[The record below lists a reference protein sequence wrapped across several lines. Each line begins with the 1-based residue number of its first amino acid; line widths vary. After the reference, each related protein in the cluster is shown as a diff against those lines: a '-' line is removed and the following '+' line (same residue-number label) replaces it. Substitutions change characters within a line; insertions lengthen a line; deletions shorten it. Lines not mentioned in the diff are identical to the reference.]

1 MSQVPSITFDYSIR
15 VDGTDSGKLIEWLAS
30 DSGAYMVVREK
41 HDDNPHFHVVLH
53 SKKKIQP
60 LRMSFRR
67 KFPELS
73 GNGGYSITLVRDLDK
88 YHRYIC
94 KGSDRETEPDVVGAN
109 GLCYGAESIQQW
121 HARYWDAAQERQ
133 RAVASLPVADAV
145 LEKLKEDAVNWSNRE
160 KIAEEYIRE
169 LLARN
174 KSINLHAVKAA
185 VSLLQCK
192 LCPDD
197 SAIKDLAGHCVN
209 Y

>member
-1 MSQVPSITFDYSIR
+1 MSQNAGTLFDYSIR
-15 VDGTDSGKLIEWLAS
+15 VDGSDSGKLIEWLTQ
-30 DSGAYMVVREK
+30 DGGAYLVVKEK
-41 HDDNPHFHVVLH
+41 HDDNPHFHIVLH

-67 KFPELS
+67 KFPEHS
-73 GNGGYSITLVRDLDK
+73 GNGGYSIIPVRDLDK

-94 KGSDRETEPDVVGAN
+94 KGADRETEPDVVGSN
-109 GLCYGAESIQQW
+109 GMRYGADSIREW
-121 HARYWDAAQERQ
+121 HARYWSAAEERQ
-133 RAVASLPVADAV
+133 RGVSSLPVADCV
-145 LEKLKEDAVNWSNRE
+145 LEKLKEAAVNWSNRE
-160 KIAEEYIRE
+160 RIAEEYIRE

-185 VSLLQCK
+185 VSLIQCK